1 MVIDVSADLGMVW
14 SERVATSLTPDKV
27 RRWWVDGSCADWS
40 RRDVTD
46 LLRLACV
53 VHFGTDTDLTCTI
66 ADLRRWLQA
75 RRRRPNDLIHDL
87 SLAFCTDRAKDNDW
101 TLPETLADKH
111 RKAVATLLQL
121 PTS

>member
-1 MVIDVSADLGMVW
+1 MIIELSADLSMVW
-14 SERVATSLTPDKV
+14 NAQIATTLTVDKV

-53 VHFGTDTDLTCTI
+53 VHFGTDTDLSSTV

-75 RRRRPNDLIHDL
+75 RRLRSNDLIHDL
-87 SLAFCTDRAKDNDW
+87 SLAFCTDRAKTNDW
-101 TLPETLADKH
+101 TLPDALVDKH
-111 RKAVATLLQL
+111 HRAVAKLLHIKL
-121 PTS
+121 